1 MAKEFKAPK
10 QTRDSLRSAI
20 KELQYKAMGPGIP
33 IAQRMAL
40 KNRAQELRD
49 QLIELEAARFNQATG
64 KYKQALAKVQ
74 STIADL
80 RKTIKEIDNIIKI
93 VEKAGKVFG
102 AMDGLLRTAAKSTSI
117 F

>member
-1 MAKEFKAPK
+1 MARDVKAPK
-10 QTRDSLRSAI
+10 TTRDSLRSAI
-20 KELQYKAMGPGIP
+20 RDLQRKAMGPGIP

-49 QLIELEAARFNQATG
+49 QLIELEAARFNQATD
-64 KYKQALAKVQ
+64 KYKKALAKVQ
-74 STIADL
+74 GTIVDL
-80 RKTIKEIDNIIKI
+80 RTTIKKIDNIIKI

-102 AMDGLLRTAAKSTSI
+102 AMDGLLKTAAKFAPI